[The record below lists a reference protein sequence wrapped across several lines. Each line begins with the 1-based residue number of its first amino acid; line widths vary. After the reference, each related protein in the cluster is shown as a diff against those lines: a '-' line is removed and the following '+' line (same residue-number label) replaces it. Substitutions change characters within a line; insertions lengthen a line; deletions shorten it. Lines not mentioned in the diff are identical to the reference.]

1 MGPTVISTQIEPVI
15 SSTDE
20 IIEEECLT
28 SKTVENEDRILVDT
42 GDTIDS
48 GKIIVNEV
56 KCDTL
61 T

>member
-20 IIEEECLT
+20 IIVEKCLT
-28 SKTVENEDRILVDT
+28 RKTVEVEDRILVDT